1 VQTTLDGSQQT
12 TTDTQTYHGK
22 PVAPH
27 KLYTELMEAKAKGKA
42 GWWPKFRVAL
52 VPAEKKLPSRLQAM
66 LQCIDCETYVS
77 GTNPSEIARTHFK
90 KVGEGSK
97 VEYVC
102 KVKGNIN
109 KPQPVKLV
117 PGKRL
122 AVAQGG
128 LSSSSAGPVGTSET
142 AGGDSQGSN
151 QGGSMFGAAIWQQQ
165 QAVRHLVKF
174 LIKHSTL
181 SAIEDVDLKQAF
193 ATFGC
198 ELPGEI
204 LFPTF
209 LAVVLTGRA
218 LVCGTSLNDCL
229 PLLQGVRRCSPAG
242 WTLCTRTRS
251 RQLRSACS
259 SRAASLAA
267 WPVMAGSARQQSRAR
282 RCSTSTCCTPTA
294 APAS

>member
-1 VQTTLDGSQQT
+1 MQTSDGATASPVDAPSGQAERNQVQTTLDGSQQT

-117 PGKRL
+117 PGKGGVRWRGVRWLGPPTCLWVGAVL
-122 AVAQGG
+122 ALNEMAWFSHAHLG
-128 LSSSSAGPVGTSET
+128 ACTRTCIAERTVGKHCVLTDVT
-142 AGGDSQGSN
+142 
-151 QGGSMFGAAIWQQQ
+151 FGAAVQ
-165 QAVRHLVKF
+165 
-174 LIKHSTL
+174 
-181 SAIEDVDLKQAF
+181 
-193 ATFGC
+193 
-198 ELPGEI
+198 
-204 LFPTF
+204 
-209 LAVVLTGRA
+209 
-218 LVCGTSLNDCL
+218 
-229 PLLQGVRRCSPAG
+229 PA
-242 WTLCTRTRS
+242 
-251 RQLRSACS
+251 
-259 SRAASLAA
+259 
-267 WPVMAGSARQQSRAR
+267 
-282 RCSTSTCCTPTA
+282 
-294 APAS
+294 